1 MSEFWKIVMVIL
13 LSSVKFVAGPAFA
26 YYDQK
31 FDFTF
36 LEAVVYPVMGGML
49 GVFVFSYFT
58 DQIVLAIHW
67 LKNKLKAAVTGKK
80 DVFSEPTV
88 DVQGN
93 VKVNYSYIEKNAP
106 PKPKVFT
113 KRNRRLVTIWRKYGL
128 MGIAFITPVIISI
141 PVGTIVACRLVHD
154 KKKIFLYMF
163 VSIMFWSV
171 AMVSAFELYHAYS
184 IKALQHKVL
193 DP

>member
-1 MSEFWKIVMVIL
+1 MAEFWKIIMVIL

-36 LEAVVYPVMGGML
+36 FEAVLYPVIGGML

-58 DQIVLAIHW
+58 DQIILTWHW
-67 LKNKLKAAVTGKK
+67 IKSKLHVAVKGKK
-80 DVFSEPTV
+80 EVFSEPTV
-88 DVQGN
+88 DVEGN
-93 VKVNYSYIEKNAP
+93 MKVNYSYVEKKTV

-113 KRNRRLVTIWRKYGL
+113 KRNRKLVTIWRRYGL
-128 MGIAFITPVIISI
+128 MGIAFITPVVISI
-141 PVGTIVACRLVHD
+141 PIGTIVACRLVHD

-171 AMVSAFELYHAYS
+171 FMVSAFELYHAYS
-184 IKALQHKVL
+184 IKALQYKVL
-193 DP
+193 E